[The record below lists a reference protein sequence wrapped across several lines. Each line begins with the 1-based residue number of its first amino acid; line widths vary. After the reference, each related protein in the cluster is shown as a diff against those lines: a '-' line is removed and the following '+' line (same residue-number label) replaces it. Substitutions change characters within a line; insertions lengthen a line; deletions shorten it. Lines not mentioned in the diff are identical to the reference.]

1 MSRAGLKDGV
11 DLYRVILNR
20 HETILSDR
28 RDRYGDREKEVTDR
42 IIQTDIEG
50 PYGSK
55 SAAKGRLTART
66 REYYHSYHS
75 GKVQVVRNPKWEDV
89 E

>member
-20 HETILSDR
+20 HETIFTGDL
-28 RDRYGDREKEVTDR
+28 DRYGDRKEEVTDR
-42 IIQTDIEG
+42 ILRTDIEG
-50 PYGSK
+50 PYGSPG
-55 SAAKGRLTART
+55 AAKGRLTAQTKGWYR
-66 REYYHSYHS
+66 SYHS
-75 GKVQVVRNPKWEDV
+75 GKVQVIKNPKWEDV